1 MSPILPGDIQ
11 LRHNADFIVLI
22 CFFLHIARV
31 EYDWDYFKFPDLVKA
46 EMVPYGEN
54 TFEFVMVV
62 SRGLVATSNFDLL
75 ITSRP
80 IRIAIQL

>member
-1 MSPILPGDIQ
+1 MSPILPGDI
-11 LRHNADFIVLI
+11 LFRHDTDFIVLM
-22 CFFLHIARV
+22 FFLSRIARV

-62 SRGLVATSNFDLL
+62 SRGLVARLSDLL
-75 ITSRP
+75 MTFSP
-80 IRIAIQL
+80 IRIAIQP